1 MLIPNEAVD
10 TVPSPSEAVDT
21 VTNPDEVVDNVPSQN
36 DLSSPNEAVDMTI

>member
-21 VTNPDEVVDNVPSQN
+21 VTNPDEVVDNVPNQN

>member
-1 MLIPNEAVD
+1 MLIPHEAVD

>member
-1 MLIPNEAVD
+1 MLIPNEAFD